1 MPIDPLSEPD
11 FLRRVSRTFALSI
24 QALPSDL
31 RPAIELAYLLARLAD
46 TVADRSVL
54 GPAEK
59 LELLAGLRVRLNAG
73 EFDVSR
79 LEVARTGLAGDPTAH
94 AESAL
99 LAGAARLFH
108 RWGAMPPAERD
119 AVARVV
125 TRLIA
130 TMEWEVERFGVER
143 VRVLRDRRELETY
156 TEGIAG
162 CVGAFWTELLV
173 LRRRGVLPREA
184 ELMSRLGRRYGR
196 GLQLVNIVRDVERDA
211 ERGIRFLP
219 LNDDRQAR
227 LLQARGHL
235 LAGLLYTSHLPVWQ
249 WRVRIA
255 TLLPAA
261 LGLATIRDLQTRAG
275 TAPVSPIKISK
286 PRLLLTLATC
296 LALSLFPRGPLL
308 LARQR

>member
-1 MPIDPLSEPD
+1 VPIDPLSEPD

-24 QALPSDL
+24 RALPRDL

-46 TVADRSVL
+46 TVADRSAL
-54 GPAEK
+54 GPADK
-59 LELLAGLRVRLNAG
+59 LELLAGLRSRLNMG
-73 EFDVSR
+73 EFDLSS
-79 LEVARTGLAGDPTAH
+79 LEQARTGLADDPTAR

-99 LAGAARLFH
+99 LASAARLFH
-108 RWGAMPPAERD
+108 RWCAMPPAERD

-130 TMEWEVERFGVER
+130 TMEWEVQRFGIER
-143 VRVLRDRRELETY
+143 ARALRDLRELETY

-173 LRRRGVLPREA
+173 LRRRGVLPHEA
-184 ELMSRLGRRYGR
+184 VLMSRLGRRYGR

-227 LLQARGHL
+227 LLQARAQL
-235 LAGLLYTSHLPVWQ
+235 LAGLLYTSRLPVWQ

-261 LGLATIRDLQTRAG
+261 LGLATIRDLQTRAD
-275 TAPVSPIKISK
+275 AKPVAPIKISK
-286 PRLLLTLATC
+286 PRLLLTLAKC
-296 LALSLFPRGPLL
+296 LALSLLPRGPLL
-308 LARQR
+308 LAR